1 MISKV
6 FLGRAKVWVASI
18 LPLPRLLGLLP
29 TYFMLNPH
37 HQGLLRRRKTEI
49 LLARCTF
56 HSATNENWG
65 IRNFPPPQ
73 FTQLSLSSSVCQLW
87 FSMVTEMKEFEKS
100 YFLTVVLE
108 KQSKSGSLW
117 DSKQTL
123 RRRLCSK
130 LGDQQLLLPRSL
142 LLRRRMFAKQ
152 EPDGRVNAR
161 SLLCY
166 FKWLQNNS
174 HSNPT
179 TASSLGSNYITDLRA
194 SVPLL
199 FYLPFCCCCFNTTL

>member
-6 FLGRAKVWVASI
+6 FLERAKVWVASI

-73 FTQLSLSSSVCQLW
+73 FTQLSLSGSVCPPW

-100 YFLTVVLE
+100 NFLTVVLE
-108 KQSKSGSLW
+108 KQWKSGSLW
-117 DSKQTL
+117 DSKQTFC
-123 RRRLCSK
+123 RRLCSK
-130 LGDQQLLLPRSL
+130 LRTSSFFFPG
-142 LLRRRMFAKQ
+142 
-152 EPDGRVNAR
+152 
-161 SLLCY
+161 
-166 FKWLQNNS
+166 
-174 HSNPT
+174 
-179 TASSLGSNYITDLRA
+179 ASSSGGRCLQSRNLMAG
-194 SVPLL
+194 
-199 FYLPFCCCCFNTTL
+199 